1 MHNGLNLNNLKYFY
15 DAVETSSVSESARRN
30 FITQS
35 AVSQGIQKLEKALGM
50 PLITHQ
56 RNCFKLTLQGEQVFS
71 LTQQILRTLQSIAD
85 VSKENTDVIQGQIN
99 VVCTQS
105 IAVNLISSILQ
116 SFKKDYPKV
125 TINMKIGKLDT
136 VFLMLKRGLMDI
148 GLVVESN
155 RCDEFEKHLVRKG
168 FFQVFNKKTN
178 GSSIDEGVYVD
189 HSNGLFVDKLQHN
202 YEKVNKKELK
212 ILQELDSW
220 QVLAKCAENGIG
232 ACFLPDFILQENE
245 TMSADNSLP
254 PIPYRIVA
262 IHPKGVQ
269 LTLAAKKFLEAL
281 SGS

>member
-1 MHNGLNLNNLKYFY
+1 MHNGLNFNNLKYFY
-15 DAVETSSVSESARRN
+15 DAVETSSISESARRN

-35 AVSQGIQKLEKALGM
+35 AVSQGIQKLEKALAM

-56 RNCFKLTLQGEQVFS
+56 RNCFKLTAQGEQVFS

-85 VSKENTDVIQGQIN
+85 VSKENTHVIQGQIN

-116 SFKKDYPKV
+116 SLKKDYPKI

-136 VFLMLKRGLMDI
+136 VFLMLKRGVMDI

-155 RCDEFEKHLVRKG
+155 RCDEFEKHVVRQG
-168 FFQVFNKKTN
+168 FFKVFNKKASEVT
-178 GSSIDEGVYVD
+178 IDDGVYVD
-189 HSNGLFVDKLQHN
+189 HANGLFVDKLQRN

-245 TMSADNSLP
+245 SMSADDSLP

-269 LTLAAKKFLEAL
+269 LTLAAKKFLAAL
-281 SGS
+281 S